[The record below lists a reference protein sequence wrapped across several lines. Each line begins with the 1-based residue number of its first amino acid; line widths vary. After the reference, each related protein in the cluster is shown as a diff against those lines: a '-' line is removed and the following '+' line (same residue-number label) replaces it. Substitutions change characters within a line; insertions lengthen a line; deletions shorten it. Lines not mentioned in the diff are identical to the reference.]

1 MKCWCCTMRRKIIT
15 GILILMDVM
24 IVTIA
29 PYLALL
35 LRFEGNIGGDI
46 YYQTVYHY
54 LPEIVLIR
62 LLTFYFFGLYNRL
75 WRYASV
81 NELVGIVSAVT
92 TSTIIISFYMFIM
105 GASLPR
111 SIPVISWLL
120 IVGFVGL
127 SRLFLRI
134 ASEVRNRKAAQCTRI
149 IIIGAGDA
157 GAMIA
162 RELRQRYYETKLLV
176 GFIDDDQYKYK
187 QRLFGAPVLG
197 TRDDLM
203 EVVLKHSIDEIIIAI
218 PSIGGDRLREI
229 FRACRETKCIVKTVP
244 GLYEV
249 IDGQVSVEQLRNID
263 LEDILRRESVKL
275 DLDQIAGYLKGKRI
289 LVTGAGGSIGSE
301 LCRQIAKM
309 SPSHITL
316 LGKGENSIYEIHQ
329 EMIAKYPGLSIEPV
343 IADVR
348 DKSRIVSIFSRLQP
362 QVVFHAA
369 AHKHVPLMEAQP
381 VEAVRNNIFGT
392 KIVAEAADRVN
403 VEKFVLISTDK
414 AVNPTSVMGATK
426 RVAEMII
433 QNMNELSNTSYVAV
447 RFGNVLGSRGSV
459 IPLFKKQIA
468 KGGPITIT
476 HPEMQRYF
484 MTIPEASQLVLQAG
498 AIAQGGEVF
507 VLDMGKPVKIVDM
520 ACDLV
525 ELSGLVPHRDIRIK
539 FTGLRPGEKLFEE
552 LLTAEEGTTSTK
564 HEKIYVANLK
574 VVDEEIM
581 QQGLQSL
588 QQVIEAEKIVDI
600 LYKLIPTYQTTRE
613 KFCGIDYAVKTDDNK
628 TYQSIVAASSIEFL
642 HNV

>member
-1 MKCWCCTMRRKIIT
+1 MRRKIVT
-15 GILILMDVM
+15 GILILMDVI
-24 IVTIA
+24 IVIAA

-35 LRFEGNIGGDI
+35 LRFEGNTGGDS
-46 YYQTVYHY
+46 YYQTIYHY
-54 LPEIVLIR
+54 LPEIILVR
-62 LLTFYFFGLYNRL
+62 LLTFYFFRLYNRL

-92 TSTIIISFYMFIM
+92 TSSIIISFYMFSM

-111 SIPVISWLL
+111 SITVISWLL
-120 IVGFVGL
+120 IIGFVGL

-134 ASEVRNRKAAQCTRI
+134 VSEVRNRKATQCSRI

-162 RELRQRYYETKLLV
+162 RELHQRYYETKLLV

-187 QRLFGAPVLG
+187 QRLFGVPVIG

-203 EVVLKHSIDEIIIAI
+203 EMVVKHSIDEIIIAI
-218 PSIGGDRLREI
+218 PSLGGERLREI
-229 FRACRETKCIVKTVP
+229 FRACRETKCGVKTVP

-263 LEDILRRESVKL
+263 LEDILRREPVKL
-275 DLDQIAGYLKGKRI
+275 DLDQIASYLKGKRI

-329 EMIAKYPGLSIEPV
+329 EMTAKYPSLSIEPV

-348 DKSRIVSIFSRLQP
+348 DKSRIVSVFSRLQP

-381 VEAVRNNIFGT
+381 AEAVRNNIFGT
-392 KIVAEAADRVN
+392 KTVAEAADRVN

-433 QNMNELSNTSYVAV
+433 QNMNKISNTNYVAV

-476 HPEMQRYF
+476 HPDMQRYF

-498 AIAQGGEVF
+498 AIAKGGEVF

-525 ELSGLVPHRDIRIK
+525 ELSGLVPHRDISIK

-574 VVDEEIM
+574 VADEEIM

-588 QQVIEAEKIVDI
+588 QQVIEAEKIINI

-613 KFCGIDYAVKTDDNK
+613 RFCGIEYDVKTDDK
-628 TYQSIVAASSIEFL
+628 KQYQSV
-642 HNV
+642 